1 MSKRNLIWLAAIV
14 VVTVVVWIA
23 AGWLWGVLAGVA
35 TLVISEV
42 VERSAR
48 AKRLAAS
55 GGQAPSVSGAIG
67 ARRKRR

>member
-1 MSKRNLIWLAAIV
+1 MSKRNLIWLAAIAI
-14 VVTVVVWIA
+14 VTVVVWVA

-55 GGQAPSVSGAIG
+55 GGDAPSVSDAIG